1 MQTQDSLHD
10 DFFKRVIRFILIPL
24 PIQPRPNHITKDSLL
39 SVCFQHT
46 IISKRTRRKL
56 NCFDTFFSNLG
67 MRSLQL
73 R

>member
-24 PIQPRPNHITKDSLL
+24 YSLVLTAYTKDSLL

-46 IISKRTRRKL
+46 IIRKRARRKL

-67 MRSLQL
+67 MRFLQL